1 METLLNR
8 VTGELSNRI
17 GTDARRELDLSPI
30 AFDRGLDRIE
40 SIRRLE
46 LA

>member
-17 GTDARRELDLSPI
+17 GADARRELDLSPI
-30 AFDRGLDRIE
+30 AFDRIE